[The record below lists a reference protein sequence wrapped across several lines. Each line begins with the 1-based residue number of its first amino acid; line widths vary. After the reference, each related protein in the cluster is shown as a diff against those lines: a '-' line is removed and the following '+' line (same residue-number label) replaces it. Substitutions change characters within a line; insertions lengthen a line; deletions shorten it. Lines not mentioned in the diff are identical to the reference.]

1 VTTVAALVVRW
12 LSGRRV
18 RRRQAERTRA
28 ALAEL
33 FAAMG
38 AEMDAAMASVRAA
51 LAAMPPERY
60 AALSWADPEETPRHP
75 AGCPMTPQ
83 SDRV

>member
-1 VTTVAALVVRW
+1 
-12 LSGRRV
+12 
-18 RRRQAERTRA
+18 
-28 ALAEL
+28 
-33 FAAMG
+33 MG

-75 AGCPMTPQ
+75 AGCPMTPE
-83 SDRV
+83 SDPV